1 MNWNTRGLPALLAV
15 LLAMPAADAAEM
27 NMRVFELNDHL
38 LAFYDGRPAET
49 SAPRGEHNWADFG
62 AMNVGVA
69 TYVVHRGDRALVY
82 DSYPSTRQAQWVRD
96 YLAKTG
102 IRHFT
107 LVNSHWHL
115 DHVGG
120 NAVYADVDRIS
131 TLKTLQ
137 RLTAKRAAIEAGTE
151 WGPPAIKP
159 LVAPNIGITAETSYF
174 VGGIEVQLR
183 PVNIHSEDGLVVYL
197 PADRILLAGD
207 TLEDTLTFIVEPEQI
222 GAQYRNL
229 QKMKQWDIARIFP
242 NHGNPAVIAD
252 GGYPTTLI
260 DATLD
265 YLRRMVTHAHDPDYL
280 KGSMDEYVHD
290 SVSKGWVSPWWAYRE
305 AHAANLAV
313 VAKAYQNH
321 PLPDLPAESAH
332 AAPDKTR

>member
-1 MNWNTRGLPALLAV
+1 MNCNALGLSAVAV
-15 LLAMPAADAAEM
+15 LTAGMANAAEM

-38 LAFYDGRPAET
+38 LSFYDGRPAESRT
-49 SAPRGEHNWADFG
+49 PHGAHNWAAFG

-82 DSYPSTRQAQWVRD
+82 DTYPSTQQARWVRD
-96 YLAKTG
+96 YLVKAG

-131 TLKTLQ
+131 TDKTLQ
-137 RLTAKRAAIEAGTE
+137 RLTAKKAAIEAGTE
-151 WGPPAIKP
+151 WGPPAIDP
-159 LVAPNIGITAETSYF
+159 LVVPNIGITADTTYF
-174 VGGIEVQLR
+174 VEDIKVELR
-183 PVNIHSEDGLVVYL
+183 PVNIHSEDGLVIYL
-197 PADRILLAGD
+197 PNDRILLAGD

-222 GAQYRNL
+222 GAQYQNL
-229 QKMKQWDIARIFP
+229 QKMKQWDIDRIFP

-265 YLRRMVTHAHDPDYL
+265 YLHRMVVRAHDSDYL

-305 AHAANLAV
+305 AHKANLAV
-313 VAKAYQNH
+313 VAKAYKNR
-321 PLPDLPAESAH
+321 PVPDLRAEP
-332 AAPDKTR
+332 APDVRHVTP